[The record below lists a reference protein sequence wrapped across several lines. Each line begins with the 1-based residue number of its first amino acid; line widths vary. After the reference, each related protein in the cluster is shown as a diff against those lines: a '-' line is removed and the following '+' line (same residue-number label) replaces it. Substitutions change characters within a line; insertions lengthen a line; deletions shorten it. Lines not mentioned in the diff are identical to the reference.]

1 MDMSPEENSRFNRL
15 DKDDQLKLSAVMQMM
30 AKEKD
35 SIEKDARKAK
45 GMMEEDKYD
54 DLTANDSDLPT
65 DELKNY
71 VAKMYRAIEKGA
83 SVQQVDKMIVGLERL
98 QKKAGIKEDVNEIT
112 FDTLNRL
119 DGLVDQRLLI
129 GFLDKFEEIYY
140 DFIEQGEEFEVGD
153 VITFLEKMLYDR
165 AEDARMEDQL
175 PDGFSEA
182 SGEIGV
188 DQQGDTTRDVN
199 VTDDTSM
206 YDPLKEDKTQMK
218 TIVSFL
224 KKNKGASDE
233 EIKDF
238 IRTHKDDIKDM
249 TMSEIEDE
257 FSEYIAANSDS
268 VDEGVEWFQK
278 IGGIVPLGGGNLM

>member
-45 GMMEEDKYD
+45 GMMED
-54 DLTANDSDLPT
+54 DSV
-65 DELKNY
+65 DE
-71 VAKMYRAIEKGA
+71 MTG
-83 SVQQVDKMIVGLERL
+83 
-98 QKKAGIKEDVNEIT
+98 
-112 FDTLNRL
+112 DTLNRL
-119 DGLVDQRLLI
+119 DGLVDQPLLI
-129 GFLDKFEEIYY
+129 SFLDKFEEIYY

-199 VTDDTSM
+199 VTNDTSM

-233 EIKDF
+233 EIKGF
-238 IRTHKDDIKDM
+238 IKTHKDDIKDM

>member
-1 MDMSPEENSRFNRL
+1 MSPEENSKFNRL
-15 DKDDQLKLSAVMQMM
+15 DKDDQLKLSAVMQMIQ
-30 AKEKD
+30 KEKD
-35 SIEKDARKAK
+35 NAK
-45 GMMEEDKYD
+45 
-54 DLTANDSDLPT
+54 
-65 DELKNY
+65 
-71 VAKMYRAIEKGA
+71 
-83 SVQQVDKMIVGLERL
+83 
-98 QKKAGIKEDVNEIT
+98 KEDVNEIT
-112 FDTLNRL
+112 GETLDRI
-119 DGLVDQRLLI
+119 DGLIDQPLLI

-233 EIKDF
+233 EIKGF
-238 IRTHKDDIKDM
+238 IKTHKDDIKDM

-257 FSEYIAANSDS
+257 FSEYIAVNSDS
-268 VDEGVEWFQK
+268 VDEGIEWFQK

>member
-1 MDMSPEENSRFNRL
+1 MDMSPEENAKFNRL
-15 DKDDQLKLSAVMQMM
+15 DKDDQLKLSAVMQMIQ
-30 AKEKD
+30 KEKD
-35 SIEKDARKAK
+35 NAK
-45 GMMEEDKYD
+45 
-54 DLTANDSDLPT
+54 
-65 DELKNY
+65 
-71 VAKMYRAIEKGA
+71 
-83 SVQQVDKMIVGLERL
+83 
-98 QKKAGIKEDVNEIT
+98 KEDVNEIT
-112 FDTLNRL
+112 GETLDRL
-119 DGLVDQRLLI
+119 DGLIDQRLLI
-129 GFLDKFEEIYY
+129 SFLDKFEEIYY

-199 VTDDTSM
+199 VTNDTSM

-233 EIKDF
+233 EIKGF
-238 IRTHKDDIKDM
+238 IKTHKDDIKDM

>member
-1 MDMSPEENSRFNRL
+1 MNMSPEENSRFNRL

-45 GMMEEDKYD
+45 GMMED
-54 DLTANDSDLPT
+54 DSV
-65 DELKNY
+65 DE
-71 VAKMYRAIEKGA
+71 MTG
-83 SVQQVDKMIVGLERL
+83 
-98 QKKAGIKEDVNEIT
+98 
-112 FDTLNRL
+112 DTLNRL
-119 DGLVDQRLLI
+119 DGLVDQPLLI

-153 VITFLEKMLYDR
+153 VIAFLEKMLYDR

-175 PDGFSEA
+175 PDGFAEA

-218 TIVSFL
+218 TIMSSL

>member
-98 QKKAGIKEDVNEIT
+98 QKKAGIKEDVNEMT
-112 FDTLNRL
+112 GDTLNRL
-119 DGLVDQRLLI
+119 DGLVDQPLLI
-129 GFLDKFEEIYY
+129 SFLDKFEEIYY

-153 VITFLEKMLYDR
+153 VIAFLEKMLYDR

-175 PDGFSEA
+175 PDGFAEA

-206 YDPLKEDKTQMK
+206 YDPLKEAKTQMK
-218 TIVSFL
+218 TIMSSL

-257 FSEYIAANSDS
+257 FDEFISVNTDY
-268 VDEGVEWFQK
+268 VDEGVEFFKK
-278 IGGIVPLGGGNLM
+278 IGGITPLNGSLM

>member
-45 GMMEEDKYD
+45 GMMED
-54 DLTANDSDLPT
+54 DSV
-65 DELKNY
+65 DE
-71 VAKMYRAIEKGA
+71 MTG
-83 SVQQVDKMIVGLERL
+83 
-98 QKKAGIKEDVNEIT
+98 
-112 FDTLNRL
+112 DTLNRL
-119 DGLVDQRLLI
+119 DGLVDQPLLI
-129 GFLDKFEEIYY
+129 SFLDKFEEIYY

-153 VITFLEKMLYDR
+153 VIAFLEKMLYDR

-175 PDGFSEA
+175 PDGFAEA

-206 YDPLKEDKTQMK
+206 YDPLKEAKTQMK
-218 TIVSFL
+218 TIMSSL

-257 FSEYIAANSDS
+257 FDEFISVNTDY
-268 VDEGVEWFQK
+268 VDEGVEFFKK
-278 IGGIVPLGGGNLM
+278 IGGITPLNGSLM

>member
-1 MDMSPEENSRFNRL
+1 MDMSPEENAKFNRL

-45 GMMEEDKYD
+45 GMMED
-54 DLTANDSDLPT
+54 DSV
-65 DELKNY
+65 DE
-71 VAKMYRAIEKGA
+71 MTG
-83 SVQQVDKMIVGLERL
+83 
-98 QKKAGIKEDVNEIT
+98 
-112 FDTLNRL
+112 DTLNRL
-119 DGLVDQRLLI
+119 DGLVDQPLLI
-129 GFLDKFEEIYY
+129 SFLDKFEEIYY

-199 VTDDTSM
+199 VTNDTSM

-218 TIVSFL
+218 TIMSFL

-233 EIKDF
+233 EIKGF
-238 IRTHKDDIKDM
+238 IKTHKDDIKDM

>member
-1 MDMSPEENSRFNRL
+1 MDMSPEENAKFNRL
-15 DKDDQLKLSAVMQMM
+15 DKDDQLKLSAVMQMIQ
-30 AKEKD
+30 KEKD
-35 SIEKDARKAK
+35 NAK
-45 GMMEEDKYD
+45 
-54 DLTANDSDLPT
+54 
-65 DELKNY
+65 
-71 VAKMYRAIEKGA
+71 
-83 SVQQVDKMIVGLERL
+83 
-98 QKKAGIKEDVNEIT
+98 KEDVNEIT
-112 FDTLNRL
+112 GETLDRI
-119 DGLVDQRLLI
+119 DGLIDQPLLI

-140 DFIEQGEEFEVGD
+140 DFIEQ
-153 VITFLEKMLYDR
+153 
-165 AEDARMEDQL
+165 
-175 PDGFSEA
+175 A

-233 EIKDF
+233 EIKGF
-238 IRTHKDDIKDM
+238 IKTHKDDIKDM

>member
-45 GMMEEDKYD
+45 GMMED
-54 DLTANDSDLPT
+54 DSV
-65 DELKNY
+65 DE
-71 VAKMYRAIEKGA
+71 MTG
-83 SVQQVDKMIVGLERL
+83 
-98 QKKAGIKEDVNEIT
+98 
-112 FDTLNRL
+112 DTLNRL
-119 DGLVDQRLLI
+119 DGLVDQPLLI
-129 GFLDKFEEIYY
+129 SFLDKFEEIYY

-153 VITFLEKMLYDR
+153 VIAFLEKMLYDR

-175 PDGFSEA
+175 PDGFAEA

-206 YDPLKEDKTQMK
+206 YDPLKEAKTQMK

-224 KKNKGASDE
+224 KKNKGASDDD
-233 EIKDF
+233 IKDF

-257 FSEYIAANSDS
+257 YSEYIAANSDS
-268 VDEGVEWFQK
+268 VDEGVEFFQK
-278 IGGIVPLGGGNLM
+278 IGGIVPIKGGNLM

>member
-1 MDMSPEENSRFNRL
+1 MDMSPEENSKFNRL

-30 AKEKD
+30 AQEKD
-35 SIEKDARKAK
+35 ATEKDARKAK
-45 GMMEEDKYD
+45 GMMED
-54 DLTANDSDLPT
+54 DN
-65 DELKNY
+65 
-71 VAKMYRAIEKGA
+71 
-83 SVQQVDKMIVGLERL
+83 
-98 QKKAGIKEDVNEIT
+98 VNEMT
-112 FDTLNRL
+112 GDTLNRL
-119 DGLVDQRLLI
+119 DGLIDQPLLI
-129 GFLDKFEEIYY
+129 SFLDKFEEIYY

-153 VITFLEKMLYDR
+153 VIQFLEKMLYNR

-175 PDGFSEA
+175 PDGFAEA

-206 YDPLKEDKTQMK
+206 YDPLQEDKTQIQ
-218 TIVSFL
+218 TIMSSL
-224 KKNKGASDE
+224 KKNKGASNE

-257 FSEYIAANSDS
+257 FDEFISVNTDY
-268 VDEGVEWFQK
+268 VDEGVEFFRK
-278 IGGIVPLGGGNLM
+278 IGGIAPIKGGNLM